1 MSLNLRFT
9 RLALCERGT
18 EIVLARLGLGLGRTK
33 LTAAAQRHSG
43 AGLVRAL
50 ILVAACLPASQL
62 CATPASGF
70 TAQAF
75 RGQITQNVS
84 AHHLSGDPLFM
95 LLLHSSVGQQGYDV
109 IQATAQFAPLD
120 SMGRPS
126 QTGWHDHPTAIS
138 IGLVIH
144 GTIWLHQDTKLDCAR
159 PLPTG
164 SVFFQRDGTL
174 HNVYN
179 FDPATPAVVQ
189 VFHLIDRNEAAL
201 RRDQPDPITGDPMT
215 ATTPPPC
222 PAGVAAA
229 DNATASP
236 NWMLMKGSVPQ
247 HVGQLPPPP
256 EVIFRQRRLVLQA
269 E

>member
-1 MSLNLRFT
+1 M
-9 RLALCERGT
+9 
-18 EIVLARLGLGLGRTK
+18 
-33 LTAAAQRHSG
+33 
-43 AGLVRAL
+43 RAL
-50 ILVAACLPASQL
+50 ILAAACLPASHL
-62 CATPASGF
+62 CATSSSGF
-70 TAQAF
+70 VAQAF

-95 LLLHSSVGQQGYDV
+95 LLLHSSVGQKGYDV
-109 IQATAQFAPLD
+109 IQATAQFAPVDL
-120 SMGRPS
+120 MGRPS

-138 IGLVIH
+138 IGLVIQ
-144 GTIWLHQDTKLDCAR
+144 GTIWLHQDTNLACAR

-179 FDPATPAVVQ
+179 FDRTAPAVVQ
-189 VFHLIDRNEAAL
+189 VFHLIDRNEATL

-222 PAGVAAA
+222 PAGVPAA

-236 NWMLMKGSVPQ
+236 NWMLMNGSIPQ

-256 EVIFRQRRLVLQA
+256 DVIFRQRRVVLRA